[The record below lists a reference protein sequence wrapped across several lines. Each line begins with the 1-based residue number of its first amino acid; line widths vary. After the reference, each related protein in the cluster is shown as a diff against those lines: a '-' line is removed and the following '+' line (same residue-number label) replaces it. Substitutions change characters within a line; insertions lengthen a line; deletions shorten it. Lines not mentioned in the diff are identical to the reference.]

1 MLPLL
6 GIVSML
12 CAGVLL
18 IVVVVVV
25 KVVGLPGGQDG
36 GSLTCLLVQTYLPTS
51 TNVLA
56 Y

>member
-12 CAGVLL
+12 YAGVQL

-25 KVVGLPGGQDG
+25 TVVGMPCGQDG
-36 GSLTCLLVQTYLPTS
+36 GSLTCLLVQTYLSTS

-56 Y
+56 D